1 MNKMNLFPFT
11 SIIGQEDLKLALILN
26 LIDPKIGGVLI
37 TGEKGTGK
45 TTAVRS
51 LNNINLEKGKIN
63 VFELPIN
70 ATEDRVV
77 GSIDLEK
84 AIKKGEKELQPGIL
98 FEANE
103 NILYIDEINLLN
115 DYIVDVLLDAAAMG
129 VNIIE
134 REGISYSHPS
144 EFILIGTMN
153 PEEGDLRPQ
162 LLDRFGMCVEV
173 TGVKDREKRKQIIK
187 NRLDFEDDKR
197 YFIESYKNKEK
208 ELELKINKAISMLD
222 KVKLSEDALDKI
234 IEIGIAL
241 NVDGHRG
248 DITLLR
254 ASKAYAAYLNKEH
267 VELQDI
273 KRVVNLVYIHRLKR
287 LPFEQVSSDALNLL
301 EEVLNG

>member
-1 MNKMNLFPFT
+1 MFPFT
-11 SIIGQEDLKLALILN
+11 SIVGQEDLKLALILN

-51 LNNINLEKGKIN
+51 LNNINLDKGNIN
-63 VFELPIN
+63 VVELPIN

-84 AIKKGEKELQPGIL
+84 AIKEGEKELQPGIL

-103 NILYIDEINLLN
+103 NILYVDEINLLN

-144 EFILIGTMN
+144 QFILIGTMN

-173 TGVKDREKRKQIIK
+173 VGVEDKEERKQIIK
-187 NRLDFEDDKR
+187 NRLEFEDDKKH
-197 YFIESYKNKEK
+197 FIGSYENKEK
-208 ELELKINKAISMLD
+208 ELEAKINKAILMLN
-222 KVKLSEDALDKI
+222 KVKVTEDALDKI

-248 DITLLR
+248 DIILLR
-254 ASKAYAAYLNKEH
+254 ASKAYAAYLHKEI
-267 VELQDI
+267 VELEDI
-273 KRVVNLVYIHRLKR
+273 KRVVNLVYTHRLKR
-287 LPFEQVSSDALNLL
+287 LPFEQVSSHTLDLL
-301 EEVLNG
+301 EEVLNE